1 MLRSLECSTLVVA
14 KTRPPVAIEIVTY
27 MPRNHTAPRG
37 LRSAGRV
44 SPRPSGCCQGAPVR
58 HPRRQ
63 HSNHV
68 AALRYRGSSQEMPSS
83 VFTLGLR
90 QSLSTPPWN
99 LPSATLPQG
108 LSEEQQQWHSLRQHR
123 CHAECVCDAP
133 PRNAF
138 AQGERNGG
146 RLPGNSRRALWMW
159 HSQQAQWL
167 WQWQQGPAG
176 KAAPAP
182 ETATGG
188 AGAPRLPTGCQ
199 EEEAAAAAVSATR
212 RSGYPMEAAKQR
224 DELRQQELL
233 HSWHQQQQQ
242 QDKQKMTRA
251 AYRKPVESFIKGF
264 GRQWLPVGGKNPCE
278 LSPTNPRLSPSP
290 SYAEEVGLPPGT
302 PPASGNWRIMS
313 FNILAESLVDE
324 KYVKQDAQLLA
335 WSRRGFAVLNELL
348 LHLPALICLQE
359 VEECRS
365 AAAAA
370 VVCPLHG
377 SRCCTCCFS
386 AGMWLLQ
393 QLGPYGYRSVYKR
406 LTSKTRSDGTAVFWR
421 EDVFRLVTHAACEF
435 NFRDGSIMDK
445 DQVALVVLL
454 RELPRQQHGQEQHL
468 QMRQEED
475 QRAVKPSQQQ
485 QQRHEVAAAGPRFL
499 VAANTHLIFSPARGD
514 VKLSQ
519 LLYFFRCLHDM
530 RLRGIL
536 TAYEALTNTEGS
548 FSVLRDGAA
557 SASASTVRRTYS
569 KAVPHALGRLSAQGD
584 PGTVGGTTHPW
595 PHPKTLRCPGA
606 EANSLRNALVAW
618 ASEKGER
625 YRAEVE
631 GLNERTLEA
640 AERLVHVVA
649 CGDFNFT
656 PQSPFYHLVTRG
668 TMDFSRLSREKLSG
682 GPFFFVLLKD
692 LKLRFHI
699 CLLFPAYSCASL
711 HWSYLPATR
720 HFHASSCAPSPLT
733 FGKVVPSSSAA
744 EMRVRLFSGGDTF
757 CTVSLVFDKKRLLAC
772 FTAFKAFGGQFL
784 MSSKMYPIRS
794 MGHCFAGASAMK

>member
-1 MLRSLECSTLVVA
+1 
-14 KTRPPVAIEIVTY
+14 
-27 MPRNHTAPRG
+27 
-37 LRSAGRV
+37 
-44 SPRPSGCCQGAPVR
+44 
-58 HPRRQ
+58 
-63 HSNHV
+63 
-68 AALRYRGSSQEMPSS
+68 
-83 VFTLGLR
+83 
-90 QSLSTPPWN
+90 
-99 LPSATLPQG
+99 
-108 LSEEQQQWHSLRQHR
+108 
-123 CHAECVCDAP
+123 
-133 PRNAF
+133 
-138 AQGERNGG
+138 
-146 RLPGNSRRALWMW
+146 
-159 HSQQAQWL
+159 
-167 WQWQQGPAG
+167 
-176 KAAPAP
+176 
-182 ETATGG
+182 
-188 AGAPRLPTGCQ
+188 
-199 EEEAAAAAVSATR
+199 
-212 RSGYPMEAAKQR
+212 
-224 DELRQQELL
+224 
-233 HSWHQQQQQ
+233 
-242 QDKQKMTRA
+242 
-251 AYRKPVESFIKGF
+251 
-264 GRQWLPVGGKNPCE
+264 
-278 LSPTNPRLSPSP
+278 
-290 SYAEEVGLPPGT
+290 
-302 PPASGNWRIMS
+302 
-313 FNILAESLVDE
+313 
-324 KYVKQDAQLLA
+324 
-335 WSRRGFAVLNELL
+335 
-348 LHLPALICLQE
+348 
-359 VEECRS
+359 
-365 AAAAA
+365 
-370 VVCPLHG
+370 
-377 SRCCTCCFS
+377 
-386 AGMWLLQ
+386 
-393 QLGPYGYRSVYKR
+393 
-406 LTSKTRSDGTAVFWR
+406 
-421 EDVFRLVTHAACEF
+421 
-435 NFRDGSIMDK
+435 MDK

-682 GPFFFVLLKD
+682 
-692 LKLRFHI
+692 
-699 CLLFPAYSCASL
+699 
-711 HWSYLPATR
+711 
-720 HFHASSCAPSPLT
+720 
-733 FGKVVPSSSAA
+733 
-744 EMRVRLFSGGDTF
+744 
-757 CTVSLVFDKKRLLAC
+757 
-772 FTAFKAFGGQFL
+772 QFL

-794 MGHCFAGASAMK
+794 MGHCFAGASAMNAPEASRLLTQVPKGVASSWEKSVRMLFRGSETGGAAQGQNQQQHQQPSSNRQGGQGLPLASCALGVPKQEESFLVSLPFALKSAYAIPPTTPQSRWQSQKGSGDAPSLFEDSQNLEKEAAPSVTPATNPRRSSSKSSSSKSSSSKGSSSKSSSSKSSSSSIPMEEFLEEPAYTAYHGWQKGCIDYIFFSPGNLKVAQVYQLPSLLSQGCVGSCPNLLWPASDHLSLVVDLVPARTPCYQEEPAHSQPCVGEERRESNTARHAADKYWPLYKYTAKDQRRVGSGGRGTKNRPGDLIAFTAWKQTSNVSYVHGPLSDANGERGHVQVRSKSSNTKMPESFRLGFPSDLPLTLIQIVSALNRRGAEGRWCIFINLGT